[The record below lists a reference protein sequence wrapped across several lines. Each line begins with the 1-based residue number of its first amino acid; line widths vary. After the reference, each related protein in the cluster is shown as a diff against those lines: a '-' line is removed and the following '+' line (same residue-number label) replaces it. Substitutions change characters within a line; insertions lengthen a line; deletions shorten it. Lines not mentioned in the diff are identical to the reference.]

1 VSAAFDAVFGVFVVL
16 MVGLAVVSVRWA
28 VRRDRVARAARS
40 DTAAAAARSDT
51 AAAAGGGDGERRTGD
66 PTTTGPPRPGHPT

>member
-40 DTAAAAARSDT
+40 DTAAAA
-51 AAAAGGGDGERRTGD
+51 GGGDGERRTGD